1 MSIFKITF
9 LLVLTLLLHS
19 GVVRALERVEL
30 PVREVPGD
38 LSGTIPLDG
47 FIELALVDNQSATLG
62 DMLGQQALFAPISGH
77 DINLG
82 FVRTSAWL
90 RFALALPAGA
100 REPRDVVL
108 SITPNFTDELEA
120 YVGLQKEALTAA
132 DFRSQEMGD
141 HFPRSD
147 ANLNTSANIL
157 PLHLSPGQTTLV
169 YIRARNQDASLNV
182 SVELLSSDFYQ
193 YRSIVQNVLRGMWF
207 GGMAI
212 LIVIQ
217 LFFFYFDSRKLYI
230 FIALDILA
238 VSSTYFGSLGLARL
252 LLFNGGGLAND
263 YFTSMSSWFG
273 LTVGALSIAAVLDLR
288 PRYPRL
294 NLTFRF
300 AALVGAVGVIC
311 VFLGYN
317 RYFVLVAGPLIL
329 MITSFAVVVA
339 LMDFHRTR
347 DAQNGLKLA
356 AFGLLWA
363 GLIATNSQ
371 RYGVF
376 SLPGWVA
383 GSYAAASITH
393 LTLLTGS
400 LAVRLR
406 NAEAAARKADRRALE
421 MADAAEQQA
430 SHLVKE
436 RTRELE
442 EAKRVAENALR
453 AELQAQ
459 ELQVRFM
466 EVISHQYRT
475 PLGVVR
481 TNLESI
487 EFTLP
492 KDDKPNRERLARAR
506 NGVMRLVEVLE
517 VNLTRS
523 RLQGATYQPALRDT
537 VVANIVGGALKNV
550 RDLLNGIDLTVSM
563 AAEAGQARIRADSEM
578 LQLAIINLLENAF
591 KFAAPVGSTSVWL
604 DVILDS
610 EEIRICVKDRGIG
623 IGEGQVEELVRNS
636 VRGPNANHIPGTG
649 IGLSLV
655 KRATDVHG
663 GRFLLQNR
671 PEGGTKAEI
680 VLPVLK

>member
-1 MSIFKITF
+1 MFKIPF
-9 LLVLTLLLHS
+9 VLIIALLLHT
-19 GVVRALERVEL
+19 GMARTTEAGEI
-30 PVREVPGD
+30 PVREVPTK
-38 LSGTIPLDG
+38 LSGALPLDG
-47 FIELALVDNQSATLG
+47 FISVALVGRESTTL
-62 DMLGQQALFAPISGH
+62 DDLLGQQAAFAPIPGH

-82 FVRTSAWL
+82 FVQTSAWL
-90 RFALALPAGA
+90 RLALTLPAAA

-120 YVGLQKEALTAA
+120 YVGIEKEALTAA
-132 DFRSQEMGD
+132 DFRRQEMGD

-157 PLHLSPGQTTLV
+157 PLDLSPGQVTLV

-182 SVELLSSDFYQ
+182 SVELLSPDFYQ
-193 YRSIVQNVLRGMWF
+193 YRSITQNVLRGMWF

-217 LFFFYFDSRKLYI
+217 LFFFYFDNRKLYL

-252 LLFNGGGLAND
+252 LLFNSGGLAND
-263 YFTSMSSWFG
+263 YFTSASSWFG
-273 LTVGALSIAAVLDLR
+273 LTFGALSIAAVLDLR
-288 PRYPRL
+288 PRYPL
-294 NLTFRF
+294 INLFFRF
-300 AALVGAVGVIC
+300 AALIGGIGVIC
-311 VFLGYN
+311 VFLGFN
-317 RYFVLVAGPLIL
+317 RYFVLVAGPVIL
-329 MITSFAVVVA
+329 VITTFSVIVA
-339 LMDFHRTR
+339 LMDFHRVR

-371 RYGVF
+371 RYGIF
-376 SLPGWVA
+376 PLPGWVA
-383 GSYAAASITH
+383 GSYAAASIMH

-421 MADAAEQQA
+421 LADAAEQRA
-430 SHLVKE
+430 NDLVKE
-436 RTRELE
+436 RTHELE
-442 EAKRVAENALR
+442 EAKRVAENALG

-475 PLGVVR
+475 PLSVVR

-487 EFTLP
+487 ELTLP
-492 KDDKPNRERLARAR
+492 KDDESNRERLARAR
-506 NGVMRLVEVLE
+506 KGIMRLVEVLE

-523 RLQGATYQPALRDT
+523 KLQGATYQPALRDA
-537 VVANIVGGALKNV
+537 VVADFVESALKSA
-550 RDLLNGIDLTVSM
+550 RDLLNGIDLSVSM
-563 AAEAGQARIRADSEM
+563 TADAGQARIRADCEM

-591 KFAAPVGSTSVWL
+591 KFTAPVGSTSVWL

-610 EEIRICVKDRGIG
+610 DGIRICVKDRGIG
-623 IGEGQVEELVRNS
+623 IDGGRVEELVRNL
-636 VRGPNANHIPGTG
+636 VRGPNTNHIPGTG
-649 IGLSLV
+649 VGLSLV

-663 GRFLLQNR
+663 GRFLLRNR
-671 PEGGTKAEI
+671 AEGGTEAEI
-680 VLPVLK
+680 ILPALK

>member
-1 MSIFKITF
+1 MFKIPF
-9 LLVLTLLLHS
+9 VLIIALLLHT
-19 GVVRALERVEL
+19 GMARTTEAAET
-30 PVREVPGD
+30 PVREVPTD
-38 LSGTIPLDG
+38 LSGALPLDG
-47 FIELALVDNQSATLG
+47 FISVALVGKESTTL
-62 DMLGQQALFAPISGH
+62 DDLLGQQAAFAPIPGH

-82 FVRTSAWL
+82 FVQTSAWL
-90 RFALALPAGA
+90 RLALTLPTAA
-100 REPRDVVL
+100 REPRNVVL

-120 YVGLQKEALTAA
+120 YVGLEKEALTAA
-132 DFRSQEMGD
+132 DFRRQEMGD

-157 PLHLSPGQTTLV
+157 PLDLSPGQVTLV

-182 SVELLSSDFYQ
+182 SVELLSPDFYQ
-193 YRSIVQNVLRGMWF
+193 YRAITQNVLRGMWF

-217 LFFFYFDSRKLYI
+217 LFFFYFDNRKLYL

-252 LLFNGGGLAND
+252 LFFTSGGLAND
-263 YFTSMSSWFG
+263 YFTSASSWFG
-273 LTVGALSIAAVLDLR
+273 LTFGALSIAAVLDLR
-288 PRYPRL
+288 PRYPL
-294 NLTFRF
+294 INLFFRF
-300 AALVGAVGVIC
+300 AALIGGIGVIC
-311 VFLGYN
+311 VFLGFN
-317 RYFVLVAGPLIL
+317 RYFVLAAGPVIL
-329 MITSFAVVVA
+329 VITTFSVIVA
-339 LMDFHRTR
+339 LMDFHRLR

-371 RYGVF
+371 RYGIF
-376 SLPGWVA
+376 PLPGWVA
-383 GSYAAASITH
+383 GSYAAASIMH

-421 MADAAEQQA
+421 LADAAEQRA
-430 SHLVKE
+430 NDLVEE
-436 RTRELE
+436 RTHELE
-442 EAKRVAENALR
+442 EAKRVAENALG

-475 PLGVVR
+475 PLSVVR

-487 EFTLP
+487 ELILP
-492 KDDKPNRERLARAR
+492 KDDKSNRERLARAR
-506 NGVMRLVEVLE
+506 KGIMRLVEVLE

-523 RLQGATYQPALRDT
+523 KLQGATYQPALRDA
-537 VVANIVGGALKNV
+537 VVADIVESALKSA

-563 AAEAGQARIRADSEM
+563 TADAGQARIRADSEM

-591 KFAAPVGSTSVWL
+591 KFTAPVGSTSVWL

-610 EEIRICVKDRGIG
+610 DGIRICVKDRGIG
-623 IGEGQVEELVRNS
+623 IDGGRVEELVRNL
-636 VRGPNANHIPGTG
+636 VRGPNTNHIPGTG

-663 GRFLLQNR
+663 GRFLLRNR
-671 PEGGTKAEI
+671 AEGGTEAEI
-680 VLPVLK
+680 ILPALK